1 MSLAQE
7 GFHSPKQ
14 ATPFSRQSVVELRR
28 RFDVY
33 HPRRRRRPALR
44 DHAWWLS
51 DLEQALGVANST
63 LHQWHKRGQLQAR
76 WHAQSKQWVAWADEA
91 ELQRLKQRCA
101 RPRGRGEPPHVARRA
116 TRPTDR
122 ITPRNH
128 SLSSAE
134 EIWNAT

>member
-1 MSLAQE
+1 
-7 GFHSPKQ
+7 
-14 ATPFSRQSVVELRR
+14 
-28 RFDVY
+28 VY

-63 LHQWHKRGQLQAR
+63 LHQWRKRGQLQAR

-101 RPRGRGEPPHVARRA
+101 RPAGEGSRHMWLDAQRAPRTVSPHA
-116 TRPTDR
+116 TTV
-122 ITPRNH
+122 
-128 SLSSAE
+128 
-134 EIWNAT
+134 